1 MSNLDWKTIR
11 DNEQLNSFLDLTKG
25 LHDAITI
32 NSWWEGAEYLT
43 PSRHLVLDGFGTL
56 LLEVVSQFADV
67 PALELR
73 FEKVE
78 KFRYSYGGDTEPVIE
93 FSRLGIRTKLLEWEI
108 EAASFCYRVA
118 KSNSSNSG
126 LG

>member
-1 MSNLDWKTIR
+1 MSNGDWKTIR
-11 DNEQLNSFLDLTKG
+11 DDDQLSSFLDLTKG

-32 NSWWEGAEYLT
+32 NSRWEGAEYLT

-56 LLEVVSQFADV
+56 FLEVVSQFADV

-78 KFRYSYGGDTEPVIE
+78 KFRYPYGGDTEPVIE

-108 EAASFCYRVA
+108 EASSFSYRTA
-118 KSNSSNSG
+118 ISKS
-126 LG
+126 L